1 MRTVISLVGLFVALQ
16 GALGAVDHLFGATIL
31 GFVFNFFNRVVLPQL
46 GFLAGYELFA
56 NLVLA
61 AIGVII
67 MVAAQAVPV
76 SRGGGT

>member
-1 MRTVISLVGLFVALQ
+1 MRTVIQLVGLFVALQ
-16 GALGAVDHLFGATIL
+16 GALGAIDHLFGATLL
-31 GFVFNFFNRVVLPQL
+31 GFVFNFFNRVIIPQL
-46 GFLAGYELFA
+46 GFVTGYELFA

-76 SRGGGT
+76 GPGGR